1 MPFLTFDSAEIPS
14 AEDGGAKLA
23 SWLKGMRERAP
34 VWVDERTG
42 AHHVFGYAE
51 SKAVLY
57 DHAHFSSDWSE
68 FAPPQEDMPEYVN
81 LGTVDPPAHRRLRT
95 LVNQAFPQKE
105 IAALEPRV
113 RQIAEGLLDTVADR
127 EEFDLVDT
135 LSNPLPALVVAEL
148 LGVPFEDQPMFR
160 RWMEDAFNSFDNP
173 IGDLSDVQVADVV
186 VDNLR
191 ALQEYMLDQVARR
204 RAQPRDDLIS
214 RLLAAEVDGDRLSD
228 MEAYGMASA
237 ILMGGQISSTVL
249 LGTALFTFEEEPEAE
264 AALRA
269 DRSLIPRAVEEVL
282 RYRPPV
288 MLAHRLVKPGATVD
302 GAPIPPGIAVVPWI
316 MSANRDPAQFTSP
329 ESFDVR
335 RTPNPHLSWGHGVH
349 YCLGALLGRIEAK
362 VALDLLFTRYSTIK
376 CLDPVFHTTP
386 GVLGIKGT
394 SLSVHHAA

>member
-1 MPFLTFDSAEIPS
+1 MQFLTFDSAEIPS

-23 SWLKGMRERAP
+23 SWLKGMRDQSP

-42 AHHVFGYAE
+42 AHHVFTYADV
-51 SKAVLY
+51 KGVMY
-57 DHAHFSSDWSE
+57 DHAHFSSDWSS

-113 RQIAEGLLDTVADR
+113 RKIAEDLLDAVEGQDR
-127 EEFDLVDT
+127 FDLVDT
-135 LSNPLPALVVAEL
+135 LANPLPALVIAEL

-160 RWMEDAFNSFDNP
+160 KWMEDAFNSFDNP
-173 IGDLSDVQVADVV
+173 IGDLSDVTVADIVV
-186 VDNLR
+186 ENLR
-191 ALQEYMLDQVARR
+191 ALEEYMRDQVVRR
-204 RAQPRDDLIS
+204 RRQPRDDLIS

-228 MEAYGMASA
+228 TEAYGMASA
-237 ILMGGQISSTVL
+237 ILMGGQISSTVT
-249 LGTALFTFEEEPEAE
+249 LGTALHTFQEEPGVD

-288 MLAHRLVKPGATVD
+288 MLAHRLVKPGATLL
-302 GAPIPPGIAVVPWI
+302 GQPIAPNMAVVAWI
-316 MSANRDPAQFTSP
+316 MSANRDPDQFHDPDT
-329 ESFDVR
+329 FHAD
-335 RTPNPHLSWGHGVH
+335 RTPNAHLSWGHGVH

-362 VALDLLFTRYSTIK
+362 VALDLLFTRYAEIS
-376 CLDPVFHTTP
+376 LVDPVFHTTP
-386 GVLGIKGT
+386 GVLGIKST
-394 SLSVHHAA
+394 SLSVRRA

>member
-1 MPFLTFDSAEIPS
+1 MQFLTFDSAEIPS

-23 SWLKGMRERAP
+23 SWLKGMRDRAP

-51 SKAVLY
+51 SKAVMY
-57 DHAHFSSDWSE
+57 DHAHFSSDWSSI
-68 FAPPQEDMPEYVN
+68 APPQDDMPEYVN

-105 IAALEPRV
+105 VAALEPRV
-113 RQIAEGLLDTVADR
+113 RQIAERLLDAVADQD
-127 EEFDLVDT
+127 EFDLVDT

-148 LGVPFEDQPMFR
+148 LGVPYEDQPMFR
-160 RWMEDAFNSFDNP
+160 KWMEDAFNSFDNP

-186 VDNLR
+186 VENLR
-191 ALQEYMLDQVARR
+191 ALQEYMLDQVTQRR
-204 RAQPRDDLIS
+204 KQPRDDLIS

-228 MEAYGMASA
+228 TEAYGMASA
-237 ILMGGQISSTVL
+237 ILMGGQISSTVT
-249 LGTALFTFEEEPEAE
+249 LGTALYTFQEEPRAE
-264 AALRA
+264 AAMRA

-288 MLAHRLVKPGATVD
+288 MLAHRLVKPGATLQD
-302 GAPIPPGIAVVPWI
+302 TPIAPGNAVVTWI
-316 MSANRDPAQFTSP
+316 MSANRDPAQFADP
-329 ESFDVR
+329 DAFHVD

-362 VALDLLFTRYSTIK
+362 VALDLLFTRYGEIS
-376 CLDPVFHTTP
+376 CVDPVFHTTP

-394 SLSVHHAA
+394 SLSVRRA